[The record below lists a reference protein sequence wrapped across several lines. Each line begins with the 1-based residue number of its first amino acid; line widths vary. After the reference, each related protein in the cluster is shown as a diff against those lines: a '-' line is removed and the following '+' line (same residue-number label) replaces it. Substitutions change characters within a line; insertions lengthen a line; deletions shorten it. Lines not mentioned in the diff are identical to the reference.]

1 MVSINSLYSQPI
13 YSGGGIPFFA
23 GSRRQ
28 FGGGIFGSIAR
39 LVMPAVKNFILPTAS
54 SALKSI
60 GRSALNI
67 GTNVA
72 MDALHGR
79 NIKDALIDHT
89 KQEAVTQLENHLA
102 APAPAPPT
110 RKRKSAT
117 TASTASAV
125 KQRRVGT
132 TTTSSSS
139 SSSRSKKKKKRNYF

>member
-1 MVSINSLYSQPI
+1 MVSIESLYSQPI

-60 GRSALNI
+60 GKSALNI
-67 GTNVA
+67 GKNVA
-72 MDALHGR
+72 MDALQGR

-89 KQEAVTQLENHLA
+89 KQEAVTQLENHFTP
-102 APAPAPPT
+102 APAPAPNT
-110 RKRKSAT
+110 RKRKST
-117 TASTASAV
+117 GGV
-125 KQRRVGT
+125 KQKRVARSV
-132 TTTSSSS
+132 SSAPPPP
-139 SSSRSKKKKKRNYF
+139 RKKKKRNYF